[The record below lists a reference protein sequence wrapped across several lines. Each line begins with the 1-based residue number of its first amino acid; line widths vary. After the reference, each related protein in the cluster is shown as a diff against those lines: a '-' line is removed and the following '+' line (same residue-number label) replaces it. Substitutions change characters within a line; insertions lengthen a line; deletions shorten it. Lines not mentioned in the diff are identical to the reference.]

1 MKISNFTKGLI
12 STSTGSFF
20 WGFLGTIY
28 FQYISFIGFWEVV
41 VHRSL
46 WTLVILLISTT
57 LLKKWKTFTKILFDI
72 RKVTILFFTGLLI
85 LGNWTLWIYAVST
98 DKIIDSSFGYF
109 IFPILSVFLGYLFLN
124 EKLNKQRIISI
135 LLVFIS
141 TLYLLINMNSFPWVG
156 LGVAFLWSTYN
167 LLRKK
172 INVETD
178 IGLLIESLFILPII
192 AVILY
197 YIIATNNNDFN
208 LHNLNLA
215 SLIILAGP
223 MTLIPLFLYVKGVE
237 LSGLGPAG
245 MVFFIV
251 PTGQFLLGF
260 FYFYEPFSTDKFI
273 SFIFIWI
280 AVLIYLRDLYENN

>member
-20 WGFLGTIY
+20 WGFIGTIY

-41 VHRSL
+41 VHRSI
-46 WTLVILLISTT
+46 WTLVILLITTT
-57 LLKKWKTFTKILFDI
+57 LLKKWNIFINILSDTKKI
-72 RKVTILFFTGLLI
+72 TILFITGLLI

-109 IFPILSVFLGYLFLN
+109 IFPIISVFLGFLFLN
-124 EKLNKQRIISI
+124 EKLNKQRIVSI
-135 LLVFIS
+135 LLVAVS
-141 TLYLLINMNSFPWVG
+141 TLYLLLNMNSFPWVG

-178 IGLLIESLFILPII
+178 IGLLIESLFILPVIL
-192 AVILY
+192 VILY
-197 YIIATNNNDFN
+197 FVISTNNNDFN
-208 LHNLNLA
+208 IHNLSLA

-237 LSGLGPAG
+237 LAGLGPAG

-260 FYFYEPFSTDKFI
+260 FYFNEYFSTDKFI